1 MEHIFVPILFGLALT
16 AAHFISQRL
25 HIQHDPNRMKIIS
38 FTAGIFITYLILHMF
53 PQLYQGDIFLSRMS
67 MLAAL
72 IGFAFFHTL
81 EKYIYQHESG
91 DRLRIELKELHMI
104 LLFSYHIIVGII
116 IVSLTELNLINGILL
131 FIPILLFTSLSTI
144 SMKEIHEIMTSGKVL
159 KFVLAI
165 SSLIGVSIALIINI
179 PTLIFSVLFGF
190 MLGSLLYIIIVEALP
205 KEKEGNP
212 LFFVLGLVLYTI
224 LIAFTWVVI

>member
-25 HIQHDPNRMKIIS
+25 NIQHDPNRMKIIS
-38 FTAGIFITYLILHMF
+38 FTAGIFITYMLLHMF
-53 PQLYQGDIFLSRMS
+53 PQLYLGDLFLNRMS

-81 EKYIYQHESG
+81 EKYIYQHKSG
-91 DRLRIELKELHMI
+91 DRLRADLKELHMV
-104 LLFSYHIIVGII
+104 LLFSYHVIVGII
-116 IVSLTELNLINGILL
+116 VVNLTELSLINGILL

-144 SMKEIHEIMTSGKVL
+144 SLKEIHEIIASGKIL

-165 SSLIGVSIALIINI
+165 SSLVGVIIGLLFNI
-179 PTLIFSVLFGF
+179 PILLFNVLFGF

-224 LIAFTWVVI
+224 LIAFTWAAI